1 MTQKEEL
8 SIFLKNREIAVH
20 SDLWIALAIFEA
32 AEAIRELKNV
42 LEVDLINPYLLNE
55 NEISECLKKKP

>member
-8 SIFLKNREIAVH
+8 SIFLKNREIAGY

-42 LEVDLINPYLLNE
+42 LEVAKEQNG
-55 NEISECLKKKP
+55 KKRFNSIRKN

>member
-8 SIFLKNREIAVH
+8 SIFLKNREIAGY
-20 SDLWIALAIFEA
+20 SDLWIALTIFEA

-55 NEISECLKKKP
+55 NKISEWKKKQP